1 MGLLWIPA
9 LLAAANSLLLCAEG
23 SPWPMD
29 WEHRFQTRV
38 RLPSRKQIHRYE
50 YEYDEFFQGFTPQ
63 LRTPQYWL
71 DPGPKI
77 GNPPTQVETSPDI
90 ESLWESEV
98 EDIKK
103 HSTAAYNVAPK
114 GKTSQSST
122 KQGAASRY
130 ATDGQLSSKCAS
142 TEVEYGPSWNLDLK
156 SNHVIFSVAITN
168 KRDCCAEDLSGAEI
182 RIGNIAD
189 WRENPSCG
197 TVSSIGLGETYSFT
211 CHGMEGQ
218 FVTIAIR
225 GKNVS
230 LTLCEV
236 QVFGRPKNQSVDES
250 WTISQMW
257 QSQHHGAPNVAPKGT
272 ATQSSDHEVQAK
284 GANDGS
290 LVNNHPHCSHT
301 QYDLE
306 PWWNLDLNS
315 RMRIFSIAITNRKEC
330 CGYRL
335 NGVEIRIGFSKDDV
349 RKNARCAILTSV
361 DQGGTLAI
369 NCRGMEGRYVSVF
382 IPRRREYLTLCE
394 VQVFAL
400 PSDEPESVPGTE
412 VPTQPPKSEQPKQ
425 ERDLLKPEK
434 EAKHL
439 NAVPVPKIAL
449 QKASQSSTYGVS
461 SPRNAIDNNLDNKA
475 PETGCAVTE
484 VQYEPW
490 WTVSLESNYIISA
503 VAITNRGDCC
513 ASDLD
518 RAEIRVGYHDTDWRR
533 NPICGTVSSIGLG
546 KTQLFKCEGMGG
558 KFVTIVIPDKN
569 TSLSLCEV
577 QVFGAKVDKPVSY
590 CSWDEDFEPREKN
603 HGAPNMAPQGLA
615 SQPSYGEYKYG
626 KEARWAIDENL
637 NSDYYGGSCTHTSE
651 KWEPWWTVDLKS
663 RMNVSSVVLTI
674 RSDCCKQRFLGA
686 EIRIGVSKDRANPRC
701 AQIPSLLDPGDTFY
715 FDCEGMEG
723 RYVSIV
729 IPKRQEWLH
738 ICEVQV
744 FAKST
749 ESQSEHREVKPKD
762 EDGNKVSKVSKPNV
776 ETVFAKEIILSK
788 ISLSSTKNNT
798 EVKPPQDPTKC
809 AITEEEYEP
818 WWRADLRKT
827 YKIHSVALTNR
838 GASDLSGAEIRVG
851 HNDSDWRNSSI
862 CSVVSSIGFGET
874 NLFTCNLLKGKFIT
888 VVIPDKTASLALCE
902 VQAFVQEAGASDDG
916 SGSVGD
922 DESQQPSHGAV
933 NVAPRGLCSQS
944 SYYDHTRSA
953 KIAVDGDK
961 SASYYDRSCIHTH
974 IDFGPWWR
982 VDLLSKMRVFSVA
995 ITNRGDCCGS
1005 RLNGAEILIGD
1016 SEERGGVKNP
1026 MCAKIVSIPNGQTFI
1041 YDCNGM
1047 EGRFVTIV
1055 IPKKK
1060 ENLNFCEVQV
1070 FAEQVEERREEMFRN
1085 VALNGTA
1092 SQSST
1097 FSSSGE
1103 AGNANDG
1110 SLANNHI
1117 MGQCSITQREL
1128 SPWWMVDLESPYQ
1141 IFSVVITNRVL
1152 ECCKDRIIGAEI
1164 RIGSSEENGGVLN
1177 PRCGVIT
1184 SMESGESVFFS
1195 CKGMVGRYVTVTIP
1209 GRTEHLILCEVQ
1221 VFGLPETSNRKVISM
1236 DANLPEVPNGAPN
1249 VALKGASS
1257 QSSLY
1262 NNFGDSRNSIDG
1274 SLSSD
1279 YSKIQCSQTIWELR
1293 PWWTVDLKEV
1303 HVVFS
1308 VAVTNREDCCWKR
1321 INEAEIRIGDS
1332 REWGNNPRCAII
1344 YSLGPG
1350 ETAMFNCKGMKG
1362 KYVTVIIPDREEKL
1376 SLCEVQ
1382 VFGLPSKE
1390 SPPSGIIETV
1400 VTREGLSG
1408 KSLVFLEEGVQDYA
1422 ILHPSV
1428 PIDLTQF
1435 TLCLRVSTEL
1445 SGRRE
1450 IILFSYH
1457 NDRDELNVWREVDG
1471 KLSLYLGSSELAAKF
1486 SLPGLSTF
1494 GTHICVTWESSSGL
1508 TAFWF
1513 DGKRSASKTYRKGH
1527 QVLPGGRVILGQ
1539 DQDKFGSSFD
1549 AKQSFV
1555 GEISDVQLWNYV
1567 LPPQAI
1573 KEVYE
1578 GKSKSLGNI
1587 INWKTI
1593 KYTLYGNAIVK

>member
-1 MGLLWIPA
+1 MGLLWVLL
-9 LLAAANSLLLCAEG
+9 LLAAANSSLIDYEDSAWRSG
-23 SPWPMD
+23 
-29 WEHRFQTRV
+29 
-38 RLPSRKQIHRYE
+38 RY
-50 YEYDEFFQGFTPQ
+50 YYDYFFQDFILQ
-63 LRTPQYWL
+63 QRPQYL
-71 DPGPKI
+71 TDPGPKI
-77 GNPPTQVETSPDI
+77 APPTQAETSPDI
-90 ESLWESEV
+90 GRLWESEE
-98 EDIKK
+98 EDIRK
-103 HSTAAYNVAPK
+103 HSNAAYNVAPK
-114 GKTSQSST
+114 GKTSQSSI
-122 KQGAASRY
+122 KQREASRY
-130 ATDGQLSSKCAS
+130 ATNGQLSSPCAS
-142 TEVEYGPSWNLDLK
+142 TEVEYGPWWTLDLG

-168 KRDCCAEDLSGAEI
+168 RRDCCAEDLSGAEI
-182 RIGNIAD
+182 LIGNIAD
-189 WRENPSCG
+189 WRENPSCVA
-197 TVSSIGLGETYSFT
+197 VSSIGLGETYSFA

-250 WTISQMW
+250 WTLSQKW
-257 QSQHHGAPNVAPKGT
+257 QGPHHGAPNVAPKGT
-272 ATQSSDHEVQAK
+272 ATQSSDHETQAER
-284 GANDGS
+284 GNDGS
-290 LVNNHPHCSHT
+290 LSSIHPYCSHT
-301 QYDLE
+301 KYDLE

-330 CGYRL
+330 CSYRL
-335 NGVEIRIGFSKDDV
+335 NAAEIRIGFSKDDI
-349 RKNARCAILTSV
+349 RKNPRCAILTRV
-361 DQGGTLAI
+361 DQGETLAV
-369 NCRGMEGRYVSVF
+369 NCHGMEGRYVSVF
-382 IPRRREYLTLCE
+382 IPGRREFLTLCE

-400 PSDEPESVPGTE
+400 PSEEPESGTE

-425 ERDLLKPEK
+425 EGDLLKPEK
-434 EAKHL
+434 EAKNL
-439 NAVPVPKIAL
+439 NAVLVPKL
-449 QKASQSSTYGVS
+449 DLKKASQSSTYGVS

-475 PETGCAVTE
+475 PETGCALTE

-518 RAEIRVGYHDTDWRR
+518 GAQIRVGYHDTDWRR

-546 KTQLFKCEGMGG
+546 KTQLFKCGGMGG
-558 KFVTIVIPDKN
+558 KFVTIAIPDKN

-590 CSWDEDFEPREKN
+590 CSWDEDAEMRENN
-603 HGAPNMAPQGLA
+603 HGDTNMAPQGLA
-615 SQPSYGEYKYG
+615 SQPSYDGYKFG
-626 KEARWAIDENL
+626 KEANLAIDENL
-637 NSDYYGGSCTHTSE
+637 NSHYYSGSCSHTSV

-663 RMNVSSVVLTI
+663 RIYVSSVVLTI
-674 RSDCCKQRFLGA
+674 RSDCCKQRFYGA
-686 EIRIGVSKDRANPRC
+686 EIRIGFSKDRANPRC
-701 AQIPSLLDPGDTFY
+701 AQIPSNLEPGDTFY

-729 IPKRQEWLH
+729 IPNRQDVLH

-744 FAKST
+744 FAKPS

-762 EDGNKVSKVSKPNV
+762 EDGNKVSKVSKTKV

-788 ISLSSTKNNT
+788 ISLSSTKENT

-809 AITEEEYEP
+809 AVTEEEYEP
-818 WWRADLRKT
+818 WWRAELRKT

-838 GASDLSGAEIRVG
+838 GGSDLSGAEIRVG
-851 HNDSDWRNSSI
+851 HNGSDWRNSSV
-862 CSVVSSIGFGET
+862 CSVVSSIGLGET
-874 NLFTCNLLKGKFIT
+874 NLFTCNLLEGKFIT
-888 VVIPDKTASLALCE
+888 VVIPEKTASLALCD
-902 VQAFVQEAGASDDG
+902 VQVFVQEAGESGG
-916 SGSVGD
+916 SPTSVGD
-922 DESQQPSHGAV
+922 DEFQQPRHGVV
-933 NVAPRGLCSQS
+933 NVARRGLCSQS
-944 SYYDHTRSA
+944 SYYDQGRPA
-953 KIAVDGDK
+953 KIGVDGDK
-961 SASYYDRSCIHTH
+961 STSYYDRSCIHTH
-974 IDFGPWWR
+974 NDFGPWWR
-982 VDLLSKMRVFSVA
+982 VDLLSKNRVFSVA

-1016 SEERGGVKNP
+1016 SEEQGGIKNP
-1026 MCAKIVSIPNGQTFI
+1026 RCAKIVSIPGGQTFI

-1055 IPKKK
+1055 IPQKN
-1060 ENLNFCEVQV
+1060 EYLSFCEVQV
-1070 FAEQVEERREEMFRN
+1070 FAEQVEEQREEMFRN
-1085 VALNGTA
+1085 VALNGAA

-1103 AGNANDG
+1103 AGNANNG

-1117 MGQCSITQREL
+1117 MGQCSITQREP
-1128 SPWWMVDLESPYQ
+1128 SPWWMVDLGTPYR

-1152 ECCKDRIIGAEI
+1152 ECCKERIIGAEI
-1164 RIGSSEENGGVLN
+1164 RIGSSEEHGGALN

-1221 VFGLPETSNRKVISM
+1221 VFGLPETSNGKVISM
-1236 DANLPEVPNGAPN
+1236 DANLPEVQNGAPN
-1249 VALKGASS
+1249 VALKGESS

-1279 YSKIQCSQTIWELR
+1279 YSKIQCSQTIWELH

-1303 HVVFS
+1303 HAVFS
-1308 VAVTNREDCCWKR
+1308 VAVTNRGDCCSER

-1332 REWGNNPRCAII
+1332 REWRNNPRCAII

-1362 KYVTVIIPDREEKL
+1362 KYVTVIIPDRVEKL

-1390 SPPSGIIETV
+1390 NPPSGINEKIL
-1400 VTREGLSG
+1400 RGEGLCG
-1408 KSLVFLEEGVQDYA
+1408 KSLVFLEEGITDYA

-1428 PIDLTQF
+1428 PIDLTEF
-1435 TLCLRVSTEL
+1435 TICLRVSTEL
-1445 SGRRE
+1445 SGHRE
-1450 IILFSYH
+1450 VLLFSYH
-1457 NDRDELNVWREVDG
+1457 TDRDELNVWREVDG
-1471 KLSLYLGSSELAAKF
+1471 TLSLYLGSSSLAAKF
-1486 SLPGLSTF
+1486 SLPGLNTF

-1513 DGKRSASKTYRKGH
+1513 DGKRSASKGYRKGH
-1527 QVLPGGRVILGQ
+1527 HVLPGGRVILGQ
-1539 DQDKFGSSFD
+1539 DQDTFGSSFD
-1549 AKQSFV
+1549 AKQSLV

-1587 INWKTI
+1587 INWKSI
-1593 KYTLYGNAIVK
+1593 KYTVYGNVLVK